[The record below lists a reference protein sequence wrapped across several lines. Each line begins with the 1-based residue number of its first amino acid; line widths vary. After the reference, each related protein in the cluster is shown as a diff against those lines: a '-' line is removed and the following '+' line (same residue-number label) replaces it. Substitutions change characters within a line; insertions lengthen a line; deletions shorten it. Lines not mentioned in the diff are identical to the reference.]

1 MRIRFFR
8 RFVMKKSFAAIAA
21 LALAAV
27 MGVSFAVAAEPAGY
41 DADARIAEGNPPV
54 IPHKIVDNATG
65 KSCLSCHLAEDR
77 APLCPHPDRIYCT
90 SCHVR
95 SELGAPAQDAA
106 KGKKGKGR

>member
-1 MRIRFFR
+1 
-8 RFVMKKSFAAIAA
+8 MKKSFAAVAA

-27 MGVSFAVAAEPAGY
+27 MGVSFAVAAEPTGY

-54 IPHKIVDNATG
+54 ITHKIVDNATG
-65 KSCLSCHLAEDR
+65 KSCLSCHLAAGGK

-95 SELGAPAQDAA
+95 TELGEPAQSAA
-106 KGKKGKGR
+106 KGKKGKGRK